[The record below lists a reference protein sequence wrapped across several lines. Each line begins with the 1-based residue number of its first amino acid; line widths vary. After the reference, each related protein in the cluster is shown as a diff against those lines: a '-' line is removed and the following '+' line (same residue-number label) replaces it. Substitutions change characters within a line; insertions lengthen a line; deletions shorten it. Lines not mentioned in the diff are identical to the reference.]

1 MRQCPLLTQSGHRP
15 KVGECPAFDPK
26 QIFMPLLYRRIA
38 SPLESLC
45 RHSDLSDAIEKS
57 RSRENGDWSCVPL
70 HKSDRLVSTGCCRKK
85 RCPLL
90 CCFAA
95 SCSQAPRLMCSS
107 SFSAA
112 KVCDRNQWRMPFSA
126 YVKASL

>member
-1 MRQCPLLTQSGHRP
+1 
-15 KVGECPAFDPK
+15 
-26 QIFMPLLYRRIA
+26 
-38 SPLESLC
+38 PLESLC
-45 RHSDLSDAIEKS
+45 RHSNLPDAIEKS
-57 RSRENGDWSCVPL
+57 RSREDGDWSCVPL

-126 YVKASL
+126 YVKAGLLVVAAAAALFAAAGTVAIPGFWAKSPWSSRFVVGRCTV